1 MVVGNMAEEVQRAPL
16 PILHHM
22 VDIWTDKGSQRKFV
36 AVHLAYV
43 NSNFELRDALLS
55 VSERSPVLKPMFLF
69 SPFRFVIVLI
79 LGGLGL
85 DGHEV
90 HIYILFLS
98 SPYVQG
104 RHVLMSGRQNEVDS
118 INKSMKFKFQTKP

>member
-1 MVVGNMAEEVQRAPL
+1 MSLQVVVGNMAEEVQRAPL

-22 VDIWTDKGSQRKFV
+22 VDIWTEKGSQRKFV

-69 SPFRFVIVLI
+69 LHFVL
-79 LGGLGL
+79 LLL
-85 DGHEV
+85 
-90 HIYILFLS
+90 
-98 SPYVQG
+98 
-104 RHVLMSGRQNEVDS
+104 
-118 INKSMKFKFQTKP
+118 